1 MSRNQ
6 AYLNMLDASAK
17 IQWNVALMLEAK
29 AVEAEKVRNW
39 TLNHLHG
46 HSFDEHEKQ
55 LMSPLSIHEQI
66 IEVLEG
72 ITKLQTGLSS
82 NLKAVLAPQEDSNS
96 SGGGMGGMFGGGGF
110 DLGDMEK

>member
-17 IQWNVALMLEAK
+17 IQWNVAMMLEAK

-46 HSFDEHEKQ
+46 HSFDDHEKQ
-55 LMSPLSIHEQI
+55 LASPITIHEQI

-82 NLKAVLAPQEDSNS
+82 NLKAVLASQEDSGDS
-96 SGGGMGGMFGGGGF
+96 GGMGGMLGGGGF
-110 DLGDMEK
+110 DFGDMDK

>member
-1 MSRNQ
+1 
-6 AYLNMLDASAK
+6 MLDASSK
-17 IQWNVALMLEAK
+17 IQWNVAMMLEAK

-55 LMSPLSIHEQI
+55 LASPLSVHEQI

-72 ITKLQTGLSS
+72 LTKLQTGLSS
-82 NLKAVLAPQEDSNS
+82 NLKAVLTTDDGDSSNS
-96 SGGGMGGMFGGGGF
+96 GDMGGMFGEGGF
-110 DLGDMEK
+110 DLGDMDK